1 MKSPRCRD
9 CRFFVGQK
17 GGGECRRHPPTMV
30 LAPAKTLQGMDMVPS
45 AAFPPVT
52 TETWCGEFRGADT
65 LNMTATEILEACAP
79 QGQG

>member
-9 CRFFVGQK
+9 CRFFIGDK
-17 GGGECRRHPPTMV
+17 RGGECHRNPPTMV
-30 LAPAKTLQGMDMVPS
+30 MAPAKTLKGMEMVPS

-52 TETWCGEFRGADT
+52 TETWCGEFELAAVIHLDAAELLAGV
-65 LNMTATEILEACAP
+65 EP